1 MISLK
6 FNEKFND
13 NVSMAK
19 SIRVFVSKATFML
32 IEALA
37 LVVLSM
43 ILSSA
48 LDEAGRRVLKL

>member
-32 IEALA
+32 IEAL
-37 LVVLSM
+37 VVLSM